1 MKAQIG
7 IDVSKLTL
15 DVCYLKDIVTLNFE
29 RQVFDNTLKGH
40 KQLLRWLKRVT
51 KQSFNNIQITL
62 EATGVYHLSI
72 AKFLRHKQLMVC
84 VVNPLQAHHYAI
96 GLGMR
101 AKTDRLDSIMLSR
114 YGWERKPVEWQ
125 PASPALIEL
134 KALNLRLDAVEKDL
148 RREQN
153 RLESAVIADH
163 SKAVIRLIKQS
174 IRLLEKQIEKLIIL
188 IDELIMSHDD
198 LKRNRELL
206 LSIKGIGE
214 VTSRY
219 LVAEIYAGRFRSA
232 SQCAAYMG
240 LVPVPKQSGQFESV
254 SLSRAGNKK
263 LKAKLYM
270 AAISAK
276 RFNPVLKKHYDRL
289 IARGKCKM
297 SALCAVMRRLV
308 QISFGVIKHQKE
320 FCLQVN

>member
-1 MKAQIG
+1 LYSYFKYCNKTLQISDISFRDFVEFIDNQPHNTVSNKSAQDRNRTTIMRNSG
-7 IDVSKLTL
+7 IYETLASGFYAESLT
-15 DVCYLKDIVTLNFE
+15 DWYNAFDKESIKIVF
-29 RQVFDNTLKGH
+29 F
-40 KQLLRWLKRVT
+40 
-51 KQSFNNIQITL
+51 
-62 EATGVYHLSI
+62 
-72 AKFLRHKQLMVC
+72 
-84 VVNPLQAHHYAI
+84 
-96 GLGMR
+96 
-101 AKTDRLDSIMLSR
+101 
-114 YGWERKPVEWQ
+114 
-125 PASPALIEL
+125 
-134 KALNLRLDAVEKDL
+134 
-148 RREQN
+148 
-153 RLESAVIADH
+153 
-163 SKAVIRLIKQS
+163 
-174 IRLLEKQIEKLIIL
+174 
-188 IDELIMSHDD
+188 DD

-276 RFNPVLKKHYDRL
+276 RFNPVLKEHYDRL